1 MAKVNVISTDTN
13 LGMAAKVNTL
23 SMNVGDLANLTA
35 GIAIDSDVVGAI
47 NHVYSLVNQDSDFRS
62 KFSLAFTGGD
72 GAGSYD
78 SNTGIFSIT
87 GPSAAEVRAHVSVTD
102 AGGDGSLAYNSTS
115 GAITYTGPSA
125 SEVRAHVSVTD
136 ASGDGSLA
144 YNSTSGV
151 ITYTG
156 PSASEVRAH
165 INATDA
171 GGDGSLAYNAST
183 GAITYTGPSASE
195 VRAHFSAGEGIDIS
209 SGVIAGEDATA
220 SNKGIASFSAT
231 NFAISS
237 GAVTV
242 KADGISSTEL
252 KDLSTIL
259 IKNAAGTTLKTL
271 HGAGS

>member
-144 YNSTSGV
+144 YNS
-151 ITYTG
+151 
-156 PSASEVRAH
+156 
-165 INATDA
+165 
-171 GGDGSLAYNAST
+171 ST